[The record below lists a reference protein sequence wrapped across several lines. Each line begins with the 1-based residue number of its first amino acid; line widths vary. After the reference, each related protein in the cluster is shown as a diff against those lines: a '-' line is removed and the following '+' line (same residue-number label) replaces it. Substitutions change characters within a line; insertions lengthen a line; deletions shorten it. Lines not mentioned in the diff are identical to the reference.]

1 MRVAVD
7 AMGGDHAPD
16 EIVRGALL
24 YRAEG
29 GPAEVILVGREEDL
43 RRSLGA
49 AARPGVSVV
58 DARDAVGMHEHPSS
72 ALRRRGD
79 TSIGV
84 ATALVK
90 NGAADAVVSAGN
102 TGATMAAALLTLG
115 RIKGIDRP
123 ALCGMLPTTIGRPSC
138 LIDAGATMDAE
149 PRNLLQFALMASRFM
164 ERVHGVDRPTV
175 GLLNVGEE
183 PEKGGRLQLET
194 HALLTGAAGLNFYGN
209 IEGRDALRGT
219 TDIILCDGFV
229 GNVLAKG
236 MEGVVDVFRDGIRND
251 IFGGLLGKIALP
263 FAYPGLRRLR
273 HRLDYDAYVSAPLL
287 GVAGV
292 SVVTHG
298 RARAPMLRHAI
309 RVAERAV
316 SQGLIAA
323 IGEASGR
330 SGTAGQPGQPGA
342 GAW

>member
-29 GPAEVILVGREEDL
+29 GQAEIILVGRQEGI
-43 RRSLGA
+43 RRVLGRA
-49 AARPGVSVV
+49 TPEGVTVV
-58 DARDAVGMHEHPSS
+58 DARDAVEMHEHPSS

-84 ATALVK
+84 ATTMVK
-90 NGAADAVVSAGN
+90 TGAADAVVSAGN

-123 ALCGMLPTTIGRPSC
+123 ALCGMLPTVKGTPSC
-138 LIDAGATMDAE
+138 LIDSGATMDAE

-194 HALLTGAAGLNFYGN
+194 HALLSGAEGLNFYGN

-236 MEGVVDVFRDGIRND
+236 MEGVVDVFRDGIRKD
-251 IFGGLLGKIALP
+251 IFGGVLGKLALP
-263 FAYPGLRRLR
+263 LAYPGLSKLR

-287 GVAGV
+287 GVAGI

-316 SQGLIAA
+316 SQGLLAA
-323 IGEASGR
+323 IGAQSGLP
-330 SGTAGQPGQPGA
+330 GTAA
-342 GAW
+342 R

>member
-29 GPAEVILVGREEDL
+29 GAAEIILVGRQEEL
-43 RRSLGA
+43 HRALGRRTPVGI
-49 AARPGVSVV
+49 SVV
-58 DARDAVGMHEHPSS
+58 DARDAVEMHEHPST

-84 ATALVK
+84 ATAMVK
-90 NGAADAVVSAGN
+90 AGAAEAVVSAGN

-115 RIKGIDRP
+115 RIRGIDRP
-123 ALCGMLPTTIGRPSC
+123 ALCGMLPTILGTPSC
-138 LIDAGATMDAE
+138 LIDSGATMDAE

-164 ERVHGVDRPTV
+164 ERVRGVDRPSV

-194 HALLTGAAGLNFYGN
+194 HALLSGSDGLNFYGN
-209 IEGRDALRGT
+209 IEGRDVLRGT
-219 TDIILCDGFV
+219 TDIVLCDGFV

-236 MEGVVDVFRDGIRND
+236 MEGVADVFRDGIRHD
-251 IFGGLLGKIALP
+251 IFGGLLGKLALP
-263 FAYPGLRRLR
+263 FAYPGLVKLRR
-273 HRLDYDAYVSAPLL
+273 RLDYEAYVSAPLL

-292 SVVTHG
+292 SIVTHG
-298 RARAPMLRHAI
+298 RARASMLRHAI
-309 RVAERAV
+309 RVAERSV
-316 SQGLIAA
+316 SQGLIGA
-323 IGEASGR
+323 IGEESGR
-330 SGTAGQPGQPGA
+330 AERAGSGSR
-342 GAW
+342 